1 MAVFTNLHHVGEVM
15 VQILEDNIVDP
26 PTIQVGPPI
35 EDGATQTEEIRI
47 TLLWVTPQPGH
58 RGDKVELNA
67 IGQRGPPPMTLS
79 VFYLITTHGSTVT
92 TQDPERAHELLGNV
106 IQTFHSVPVVNLENL
121 PDLPGDGR
129 LTFIQPPMTAEM
141 MEHIYTPLGFK
152 HRSWVL
158 FEVSPVQLAHLTQ
171 PSLPGAQVRPDG
183 IRLQGPDPFSE
194 PEILRLVPQQQAEE
208 GIVRLDVDFK
218 GRPFAGVYVAGVF
231 VEFPSAGIAEVHP
244 GATYLVALPEAAKA
258 GKVVDVRVQT
268 GELPSNPPK
277 KFSTAQQVGVLA
289 GQFPSLNAPGVKA
302 LTAVLV
308 LNGRGLTGATHV
320 FIWPDGPLADQNQ
333 VKEFAIDEDES
344 DAVEVT
350 TVEAPEDQGLT
361 AGTYRSAVRFGTG
374 SFTPYVLLEL
384 A

>member
-1 MAVFTNLHHVGEVM
+1 MALFTNLHHVGEVM

-26 PTIQVGPPI
+26 PTIQVGPPL

-67 IGQRGPPPMTLS
+67 TGQRVQPPMTLS
-79 VFYLITTHGSTVT
+79 VFYLITTHGSTAT
-92 TQDPERAHELLGNV
+92 TQDPERAHELLGDV
-106 IQTFHSVPVVNLENL
+106 IRTFHSFPVVNLENL

-158 FEVSPVQLAHLTQ
+158 FEVSPVQLAHLTG
-171 PSLPGAQVRPDG
+171 PSLPGAMVRPDG

-218 GRPFAGVYVAGVF
+218 GRPFAGVYIAGVF
-231 VEFPSAGIAEVHP
+231 IPFPSTGIAEVHP
-244 GATYLVALPEAAKA
+244 GATYLVSLPEAATA

-268 GELPSNPPK
+268 GTLPSNPPK
-277 KFSTAQQVGVLA
+277 KFSNTQQIGVLS
-289 GQFPSLNAPGVKA
+289 GQFPSLDAPGVKA
-302 LTAVLV
+302 LNAVLV
-308 LNGRGLTGATHV
+308 LNGRGLTGATDV
-320 FIWPDGPLADQNQ
+320 FIWPDGPLADQDQ
-333 VKEFAIDEDES
+333 VKEFPVNGALS
-344 DAVEVT
+344 GALVVT
-350 TVEAPEDQGLT
+350 TQAAPNTQLT
-361 AGTYRSAVRFGTG
+361 LGTYRAAVRFNTG